1 MQNILRFFIRYR
13 MVLSLLLL
21 QSLGLSLTYAR
32 SLAHENLFWSNV
44 LERQAQWRG
53 WLHSWEAYLNLRHEN
68 DVLIAELAKVRS
80 AQEPDTTRPQ
90 PQAYEEFGF
99 DMIPGRLMFISHNSA
114 SPWGLIDIG
123 SDAGLTPP
131 FAVLGT
137 KGIIGIAYETS
148 EHYTRV
154 TPLSHPSMRISASA
168 ERTGHF
174 GTLQWH
180 SANSRYAELVDVAFE
195 AQLKKGDRIVTDARS
210 ELFPA
215 GWLIGT
221 IERVEVDS
229 TQFTQTALV
238 RLAADL
244 NRQQG
249 VMAAFNIRKAERDSI
264 AP

>member
-21 QSLGLSLTYAR
+21 QAMGLSLTYAR
-32 SLAHENLFWSNV
+32 SLAHENLFWANV

-53 WLHSWEAYLNLRHEN
+53 WMHSWEAYLDLRQEN
-68 DVLIAELAKVRS
+68 DVLVAELAKIRS
-80 AQEPDTTRPQ
+80 SQEPDTTRPKVES
-90 PQAYEEFGF
+90 YEEFGF
-99 DMIPGRLMFISHNSA
+99 DMVPGRLMFISHNAA

-148 EHYTRV
+148 AHYSRV
-154 TPLSHPSMRISASA
+154 TPLSHPSMRISASV

-180 SANSRYAELVDVAFE
+180 SGTTRLAELVDVAYD
-195 AQLKKGDRIVTDARS
+195 AQLKPGDRIVTDARS

-221 IERVEVDS
+221 IAEVTVDS

-249 VMAAFNIRKAERDSI
+249 IMAAFNVRKVERDSI